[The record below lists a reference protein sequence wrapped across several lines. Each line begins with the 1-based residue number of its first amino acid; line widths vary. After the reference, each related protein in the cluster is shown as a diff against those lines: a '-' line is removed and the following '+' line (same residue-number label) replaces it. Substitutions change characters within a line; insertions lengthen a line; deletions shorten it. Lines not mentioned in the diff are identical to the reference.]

1 MLLWLASCAVQ
12 SQTLIHV
19 VDFETQGLGYTTSSP
34 EFHSGSDYF
43 SQTTSNVGVTGR
55 IGSGVFAAQDIDEGI
70 SLPAFLNI
78 QNINITGYTNLE
90 LRVYLAEEDD
100 GGSQD
105 WDNPDYVHFNGTI
118 DAGGSFNL
126 LWIENDGSASN
137 SAPFIDTDFN
147 GVGDGTEITDAFQ
160 QFIVPIVGTGNN
172 LNLEIEFDLDAGDED
187 IVIDH
192 IEVYGISAPPCTPP
206 TVNSFYPT
214 VGPQNTHVTLTGSGF
229 TNGTG
234 TSQVTVNGLAATLLS
249 VTNTEIIFELPANA
263 QSGDIE
269 VTTNSCPVI
278 AGSFTLIEPSSCVG
292 FSATELIISEIYDAP
307 TGSLSYIELFNG
319 TANPI
324 NLAPYLLTISN
335 NGNTPN
341 PININGAIAPNSTA
355 VFYIGSGGTLGT
367 NTGVNSGIND
377 EDCIRLVKYGAVIDM
392 WGVCGSPWVIGGGN
406 GFSYIRK
413 PSVTAPSASFNLSEW
428 DAYNTPFLTNLQSH
442 TMNSSPSSNTG
453 FTTQPVDAIVC
464 EGDNHTFS
472 TTTTGSSNFYQ
483 WYQQSGT
490 GNWVAIS
497 NAPPYSNTQTSS
509 LTLTNTPATLNTNQ
523 YFLEIIDGTCI
534 VPSEAVQIT
543 VLDKPISTTIF
554 HNP

>member
-1 MLLWLASCAVQ
+1 MWLASLAVQ

-19 VDFETQGLGYTTSSP
+19 VDFETQGVGYTTSSP
-34 EFHSGSDYF
+34 EFISSGGDYF
-43 SQTTSNVGVTGR
+43 YQTTSNVGVTGR
-55 IGSGVFAAQDIDEGI
+55 IGSGVFAAYDIDGGI
-70 SLPAFLNI
+70 SIPAFLSI
-78 QNINITGYTNLE
+78 QNINITGYSNLE

-100 GGSQD
+100 GGNQD
-105 WDNPDYVHFNGTI
+105 WDNFDYVHFNGTI

-126 LWIENDGSASN
+126 LWIENDGSTYN

-172 LNLEIEFDLDAGDED
+172 LNLEIEFSLDANDED
-187 IVIDH
+187 IAIDH

-206 TVNSFYPT
+206 TVNSFYPS
-214 VGPQNTHVTLTGSGF
+214 VGPQNTQVTVTGSGF

-269 VTTNSCPVI
+269 ITTNSCDVI
-278 AGSFTLIEPSSCVG
+278 AGFFSLIAPSPCVG
-292 FSATELIISEIYDAP
+292 FSASELIISEIYDAP
-307 TGSLSYIELFNG
+307 SGSLSYIELFNG
-319 TANPI
+319 TPNPI

-335 NGNTPN
+335 NGSTPVS
-341 PININGAIAPNSTA
+341 ININGVIAPNSTA
-355 VFYIGSGGTLGT
+355 VYYIGSGGTLGT
-367 NTGVNSGIND
+367 NTGINSGIND
-377 EDCIRLVKYGAVIDM
+377 EDCIRLVKYGSVIDM

-406 GFSYIRK
+406 GYSYIRK
-413 PSVTAPSASFNLSEW
+413 PTVTGPSATFNLSEW
-428 DAYNTPFLTNLQSH
+428 DAYNPPFLTNLQTH
-442 TMNSSPSSNTG
+442 NMNAPAGSNAGLTA
-453 FTTQPVDAIVC
+453 QPVDAIVC

-483 WYQQSGT
+483 WYKQSGT
-490 GNWVAIS
+490 GNWVAINNS
-497 NAPPYSNTQTSS
+497 SPYSNAQTSA
-509 LTLTNTPATLNTNQ
+509 LTLTNTPTTVNNHQ
-523 YFLEIIDGTCI
+523 YFLEIIDGSCI
-534 VPSEAVQIT
+534 VPSIAVQIT
-543 VLDKPISTTIF
+543 VLNKPISTTIF